1 MVEINASENGYYFTG
16 VFTDLIQF
24 ALLCPL
30 ISSRVSF
37 HLSLS
42 SLEASLSH
50 VFKDKSLLEV
60 REREGRRE
68 EGREGERERGE
79 ERGKEG
85 ERGRI

>member
-1 MVEINASENGYYFTG
+1 MVELNTSENGYYFTG

-30 ISSRVSF
+30 VSSRVSF

-60 REREGRRE
+60 RERE
-68 EGREGERERGE
+68 REGEGEGGREREG
-79 ERGKEG
+79 EG
-85 ERGRI
+85 ERGRER

>member
-30 ISSRVSF
+30 ISSHVSF

-60 REREGRRE
+60 RKREG
-68 EGREGERERGE
+68 GREGGRERERG
-79 ERGKEG
+79 GKR
-85 ERGRI
+85 ERGRER